1 MAKPNGAVIFEGD
14 SLIDG
19 SPIVVIAT
27 GLKGTSA
34 NEKTGDMVQTWILR
48 RDMSPMDAVKSG
60 ADAGICGDCKH
71 RGVRTDDLAAWAK
84 PRTCYVTVIQAP
96 RSVFAAYQRG
106 TYPRMS
112 AAEVSA
118 LIGARPVR
126 LGSYGDPAAVP
137 FEVWAVLVSGAKS
150 HTGYTHQWTRC
161 DPRLRGL
168 CMASVDTYLEYLDAR
183 AAGWRTFR
191 VRAPFEPL
199 QEADK
204 TLGRE
209 IICPASHERP
219 LTTCERCG
227 LCDGARGENGA
238 DRRAT
243 IAILAHGSGA
253 SSFVSAASLRS
264 RG

>member
-14 SLIDG
+14 SLLDG
-19 SPIVVIAT
+19 SPIVVVAT
-27 GLKGTSA
+27 GLRGTSA

-96 RSVFAAYQRG
+96 RSVYAAYQRG
-106 TYPRMS
+106 TYPRMT
-112 AAEVSA
+112 AAAVAS
-118 LIGARPVR
+118 LIGSRPVR

-137 FEVWAVLVSGAKS
+137 FEVWSVLVSGAKS
-150 HTGYTHQWTRC
+150 HTGYTHQWRQC
-161 DPRLRGL
+161 DARLRGL
-168 CMASVDTYLEYLDAR
+168 CMASVDTPAEYETAR
-183 AAGWRTFR
+183 ASGWRTFR
-191 VRAPFEPL
+191 VRAPFEP
-199 QEADK
+199 
-204 TLGRE
+204 TMTRE

-219 LTTCERCG
+219 LTTCEQCG
-227 LCDGARGENGA
+227 LCSGSNGSN

-243 IAILAHGSGA
+243 IAIIAHGSGA
-253 SSFVSAASLRS
+253 ASFVSAASLRS
-264 RG
+264 RA